1 MQFKKDIC
9 NCFFF
14 TLKENV
20 ILGGLDIFNLYI
32 CI

>member
-9 NCFFF
+9 NCFF